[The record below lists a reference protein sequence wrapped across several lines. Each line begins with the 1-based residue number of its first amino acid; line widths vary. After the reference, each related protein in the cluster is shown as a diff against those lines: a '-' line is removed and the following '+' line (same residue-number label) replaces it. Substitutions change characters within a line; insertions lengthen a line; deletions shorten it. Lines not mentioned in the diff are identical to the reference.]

1 MCSGLFTPCHWGEIQ
16 RLRKC
21 QVILNRIVSPIY
33 REFLT
38 KISRPGVR
46 SGRCWRISNTQ
57 TDVTLWCHVTFWP
70 RHSNAIVEGKIAQL
84 CVLVILRIFIVG
96 NSNFEIVYFK
106 RYIFI
111 LCGKNVRFIGNL
123 KCQLSE
129 KSFCPK
135 NDIIFVAGGAAVP
148 FAAPHS
154 SYASGNLAAF
164 TRKLFESGACISKV
178 PKCFLLHTES
188 HSKIWNLVYSEMFYR
203 HTLLIWTDVHMCILL
218 CF

>member
-1 MCSGLFTPCHWGEIQ
+1 MFINNANCLNFIFLSAASEIKGTEFIASWRQFVCSGLFTPCHWGEIQ

-70 RHSNAIVEGKIAQL
+70 RHSNAIFEGKIAQL
-84 CVLVILRIFIVG
+84 WALVKSTIFIVG
-96 NSNFEIVYFK
+96 NSNFEIVNFK

-111 LCGKNVRFIGNL
+111 LCGKNFASQAFKISHATNIINA
-123 KCQLSE
+123 LS
-129 KSFCPK
+129 
-135 NDIIFVAGGAAVP
+135 
-148 FAAPHS
+148 H
-154 SYASGNLAAF
+154 L
-164 TRKLFESGACISKV
+164 
-178 PKCFLLHTES
+178 
-188 HSKIWNLVYSEMFYR
+188 
-203 HTLLIWTDVHMCILL
+203 
-218 CF
+218 

>member
-1 MCSGLFTPCHWGEIQ
+1 MSYFTFKNGQETGTKFIVLWCQFVCSGLFTPCHWGEIQ
-16 RLRKC
+16 RLRKY

-70 RHSNAIVEGKIAQL
+70 RDSNAIFEGKIAQL
-84 CVLVILRIFIVG
+84 CALVKSTIFIVG

-111 LCGKNVRFIGNL
+111 LCGTNFRFIGTL
-123 KCQLSE
+123 RTDY
-129 KSFCPK
+129 FYA
-135 NDIIFVAGGAAVP
+135 IIITCLRSAQ
-148 FAAPHS
+148 
-154 SYASGNLAAF
+154 
-164 TRKLFESGACISKV
+164 R
-178 PKCFLLHTES
+178 
-188 HSKIWNLVYSEMFYR
+188 
-203 HTLLIWTDVHMCILL
+203 ILL
-218 CF
+218 FSSSISSNASPS